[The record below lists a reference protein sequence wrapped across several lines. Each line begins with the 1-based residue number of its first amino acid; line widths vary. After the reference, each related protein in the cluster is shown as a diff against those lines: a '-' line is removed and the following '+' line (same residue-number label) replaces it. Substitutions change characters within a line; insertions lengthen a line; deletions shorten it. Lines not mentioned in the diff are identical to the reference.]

1 MPNNFPSTGINISDV
16 MLVLLP
22 LVIRSE
28 SDLLVNIFVVV
39 IDPNTNDIR
48 FGQMRVVRMGNTC
61 LLLGGLVRLVGG
73 W

>member
-1 MPNNFPSTGINISDV
+1 MPNNFPSTGINISNV

-48 FGQMRVVRMGNTC
+48 FGQMRVVRIGNAC